1 MSELLGLLVLVRSLR
16 DDADQVEIILGF
28 VSKET
33 VEITDKS
40 VHVSFAWK
48 MKMLNKYTS
57 HLTTMHLSF
66 ACLHFELRNDFI
78 CMSSDMHIFIGY
90 Q

>member
-1 MSELLGLLVLVRSLR
+1 MSELLGLLVLVRSLG
-16 DDADQVEIILGF
+16 DNADQVEIILGF

-33 VEITDKS
+33 VEITDES

-48 MKMLNKYTS
+48 MKISEKILDECSM
-57 HLTTMHLSF
+57 
-66 ACLHFELRNDFI
+66 I
-78 CMSSDMHIFIGY
+78 C

>member
-1 MSELLGLLVLVRSLR
+1 MSELLVLLVLVRRLR
-16 DDADQVEIILGF
+16 DNADQVEIILGF

-48 MKMLNKYTS
+48 IKNV
-57 HLTTMHLSF
+57 
-66 ACLHFELRNDFI
+66 
-78 CMSSDMHIFIGY
+78 
-90 Q
+90 

>member
-16 DDADQVEIILGF
+16 DNADQVEIILGF

-48 MKMLNKYTS
+48 MKMFNRFTS
-57 HLTTMHLSF
+57 HLRITF
-66 ACLHFELRNDFI
+66 ILHYLLFY
-78 CMSSDMHIFIGY
+78 G
-90 Q
+90 